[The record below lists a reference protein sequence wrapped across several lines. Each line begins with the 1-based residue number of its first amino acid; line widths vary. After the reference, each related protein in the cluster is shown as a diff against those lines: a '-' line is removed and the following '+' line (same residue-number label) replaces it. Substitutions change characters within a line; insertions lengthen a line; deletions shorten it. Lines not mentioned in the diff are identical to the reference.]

1 MNSIGTHVL
10 YMYIKN
16 NVHACVCVVLVLQR
30 CQDAARCSVPE
41 GGFPEAGR
49 EDGGGAFQDA
59 QQKDGCPLG
68 EAKQNDY

>member
-1 MNSIGTHVL
+1 M
-10 YMYIKN
+10 
-16 NVHACVCVVLVLQR
+16 CVFVMLVLQR
-30 CQDAARCSVPE
+30 WQDAAQCSVPE

-49 EDGGGAFQDA
+49 EDGGEAFQDA